1 MKDTIKKG
9 LALGLGLAVV
19 TKEQAEKVVE
29 DLVEKGEISR
39 QESSDYVDD
48 LLKKGQAT
56 KEEIDAKIEQKVN
69 KAKADLNM
77 ATKDEV
83 DTLKKRVEELEL
95 KLNEMN

>member
-19 TKEQAEKVVE
+19 TKEQAEKVVD

-39 QESSDYVDD
+39 QESSEYVDD
-48 LLKKGQAT
+48 LLKRGQAT

-69 KAKADLNM
+69 KAKADLDV
-77 ATKDEV
+77 ATKEEV
-83 DTLKKRVEELEL
+83 MTLKKRVEELEI
-95 KLNEMN
+95 KINEIN